1 MEQVGLLIL
10 VCIVVGVVCLL
21 FYSVI
26 GMFVWESLRPL
37 LGWMGESTERRKK
50 EARAV
55 LAGIF
60 WPIAVPFMAMLF
72 LVSLPRKV
80 WRLTRVAITG
90 EED

>member
-26 GMFVWESLRPL
+26 GMFVWESLRHL
-37 LGWMGESTERRKK
+37 LGWRGESTERRKK

>member
-1 MEQVGLLIL
+1 M
-10 VCIVVGVVCLL
+10 
-21 FYSVI
+21 
-26 GMFVWESLRPL
+26 
-37 LGWMGESTERRKK
+37 
-50 EARAV
+50 

>member
-37 LGWMGESTERRKK
+37 LGWREKVQRGVRERPGRCWL
-50 EARAV
+50 EYSGLSPYR
-55 LAGIF
+55 L
-60 WPIAVPFMAMLF
+60 WLCYSS
-72 LVSLPRKV
+72 LVSLEKC
-80 WRLTRVAITG
+80 G
-90 EED
+90 D

>member
-21 FYSVI
+21 IYSVI

-37 LGWMGESTERRKK
+37 LGWRGESTERRKR

-60 WPIAVPFMAMLF
+60 WPIAVPFMTMLF
-72 LVSLPRKV
+72 LVRLPRKV
-80 WRLTRVAITG
+80 WRLIRVAITG

>member
-1 MEQVGLLIL
+1 MGISTTPPWVE
-10 VCIVVGVVCLL
+10 
-21 FYSVI
+21 
-26 GMFVWESLRPL
+26 
-37 LGWMGESTERRKK
+37 GESTERRKR